1 MMERAAATRP
11 AVHDLLAHARELVQA
26 RLDHIEHRD
35 VGCDRAIVDRHDE
48 GLELVGEIAHGGDAG
63 HTRAALEGVQRALE
77 TVAKVRAVGL

>member
-1 MMERAAATRP
+1 VPGSAAELDRLCRTRDDGARSCDRP

-48 GLELVGEIAHGGDAG
+48 GLELVGEIAMGVMPA
-63 HTRAALEGVQRALE
+63 TRR
-77 TVAKVRAVGL
+77 RP